1 MSQSRLCPPRRA
13 RKVPAVPL
21 RRGAAACPAPGPADS
36 CQREHGASI
45 PPARNPAEMGSHPEM
60 GEMESYKVMLN
71 GPAPWGFRLQG
82 GKDFSMPLSISRL
95 TPGGKAAQAG
105 VGVGDWVLYIDG
117 ESTGTM
123 THIEAQN
130 RIRACGDR
138 LCLTLSRAQN
148 HLGKPQKDSLPCSEP
163 PKYNFAPST
172 ALNKTARPFG
182 ASSPPNPR
190 PGLVTKPVTYVPLA
204 PACTP
209 QHNGKPQEHPSSPKY
224 DPSKLHLIEDSEDWQ
239 PRNTS
244 TQSRSFLK
252 LAQLTGTDSFEDHED
267 EPVRKPRGP
276 RVSFWG
282 TEEEWQSMHPPGTP
296 ACDPGK
302 LRLMED
308 AEDWQPRTGT
318 SQSRSFRKLAR
329 LTGTDGLEDVFV
341 KNPSRD
347 ARGSFC
353 GTEEQRQPPPHTEP
367 PTAPACDPGKLRLME
382 DAEDWQP
389 RTGTSQSR
397 SFRKLARL
405 TGTDGLEDH
414 EDEPVRKP
422 RDARGSFCGTED
434 QRQPPSHT
442 EPPTAPACD
451 PGKLRLMEDAEDWQP
466 RTGTSQS
473 RSFRKLARLTGTD
486 GRFEDHEDEPVRKPR
501 DARGSFSG
509 VEEQWQPP
517 PHVEPPTTPAC
528 DPGKLRLFED
538 AEDWQPR
545 TGTSQ
550 SRSFRKLARL
560 TGTDGLED
568 VFVKNPSRDARG
580 SFCGTEEQRQPPPH
594 TEPPTAPACDPGKL
608 RLMEDAED
616 WQPRTGTSQSR
627 SFRKLARLTGTDGL
641 EDHEDE
647 PVRKPRSPQVLFCG
661 TEEPR
666 QPPQPLEPPTTP
678 ACDPGKLRLFED
690 AEDWQ
695 PRTGTSQSRSFRKLA
710 RLTGTDGLED
720 DDVFIKKPSQ
730 VSVPDPSPGAAMKTE
745 PGLAPRTPA
754 ATPGPTS
761 RPPWAVDPSFA
772 ERYAPDK
779 TSTVLSKHSQPA
791 TPTPMQNRS
800 SIVQAAQQAPE
811 GPGRTPLCYKCNKI
825 IRGRYLVA
833 LGHYYHPEEF
843 TCCQCRKVLDEGG
856 FFEEKGSIFCPK
868 CYDTRYAPSCAKCKK
883 KITGEVMHALKM
895 TWHVQCFTCAACK
908 TPIRNRA
915 FYMEEGQPYC
925 ERDYEKMFGTK
936 CRGCDFKI
944 DAGDRFLEALGFSW
958 HDTCFVCAICQT
970 NLEGKTFYSKKDK
983 PLCKSH
989 AFSHV

>member
-1 MSQSRLCPPRRA
+1 
-13 RKVPAVPL
+13 
-21 RRGAAACPAPGPADS
+21 
-36 CQREHGASI
+36 
-45 PPARNPAEMGSHPEM
+45 M

-117 ESTGTM
+117 ESTSAM

-163 PKYNFAPST
+163 LKYNFAPST

-182 ASSPPNPR
+182 AGSPPNPR

-267 EPVRKPRGP
+267 ELVRKPRGP

-296 ACDPGK
+296 TCDPGK

-329 LTGTDGLEDVFV
+329 LTGTDGLED
-341 KNPSRD
+341 R
-347 ARGSFC
+347 
-353 GTEEQRQPPPHTEP
+353 
-367 PTAPACDPGKLRLME
+367 
-382 DAEDWQP
+382 
-389 RTGTSQSR
+389 
-397 SFRKLARL
+397 
-405 TGTDGLEDH
+405 
-414 EDEPVRKP
+414 EDELVRKP
-422 RDARGSFCGTED
+422 RDARGSFCGTE
-434 QRQPPSHT
+434 
-442 EPPTAPACD
+442 
-451 PGKLRLMEDAEDWQP
+451 
-466 RTGTSQS
+466 
-473 RSFRKLARLTGTD
+473 
-486 GRFEDHEDEPVRKPR
+486 
-501 DARGSFSG
+501 
-509 VEEQWQPP
+509 EQWQPP
-517 PHVEPPTTPAC
+517 PHV
-528 DPGKLRLFED
+528 
-538 AEDWQPR
+538 
-545 TGTSQ
+545 
-550 SRSFRKLARL
+550 
-560 TGTDGLED
+560 
-568 VFVKNPSRDARG
+568 
-580 SFCGTEEQRQPPPH
+580 
-594 TEPPTAPACDPGKL
+594 
-608 RLMEDAED
+608 
-616 WQPRTGTSQSR
+616 
-627 SFRKLARLTGTDGL
+627 
-641 EDHEDE
+641 
-647 PVRKPRSPQVLFCG
+647 
-661 TEEPR
+661 
-666 QPPQPLEPPTTP
+666 EPPTTP

-745 PGLAPRTPA
+745 PGLASRTPA

>member
-1 MSQSRLCPPRRA
+1 
-13 RKVPAVPL
+13 
-21 RRGAAACPAPGPADS
+21 
-36 CQREHGASI
+36 
-45 PPARNPAEMGSHPEM
+45 MGD
-60 GEMESYKVMLN
+60 MESYKVMLN

-117 ESTGTM
+117 ESTSSM

-148 HLGKPQKDSLPCSEP
+148 HLGKPQKVLSLDKQPPQPLEP
-163 PKYNFAPST
+163 PST
-172 ALNKTARPFG
+172 
-182 ASSPPNPR
+182 
-190 PGLVTKPVTYVPLA
+190 PV
-204 PACTP
+204 C
-209 QHNGKPQEHPSSPKY
+209 
-224 DPSKLHLIEDSEDWQ
+224 DPVKLQLIEDAENWQ
-239 PRNTS
+239 PRTGTS
-244 TQSRSFLK
+244 QSRSFRK
-252 LAQLTGTDSFEDHED
+252 LARLTGTDSMEDHED
-267 EPVRKPRGP
+267 ELVKKPRDAQG
-276 RVSFWG
+276 FGWG
-282 TEEEWQSMHPPGTP
+282 IWEQWQSMQMPEPPSTP
-296 ACDPGK
+296 TCDPGK
-302 LRLMED
+302 LRLIED

-329 LTGTDGLEDVFV
+329 LTGTDGMEDRKDELV
-341 KNPSRD
+341 KKPRD
-347 ARGSFC
+347 TRGSSW
-353 GTEEQRQPPPHTEP
+353 GMGEQRQPPQLLEP
-367 PTAPACDPGKLRLME
+367 PSTPTCDPGKLRLIEDAEDWQPCTGTSQSRSFRKLARLMGTDGMEDHKDELVQKPRDTHGSSWGMGEPWQPPQLLEPPSTPTCDPGKLRLIE

-405 TGTDGLEDH
+405 TGTDGMEDRK
-414 EDEPVRKP
+414 DELVKKP
-422 RDARGSFCGTED
+422 RDTHGSSWGMGEPW
-434 QRQPPSHT
+434 QPPQLL
-442 EPPTAPACD
+442 EPPSTPTCD
-451 PGKLRLMEDAEDWQP
+451 PGKLRLIEDAEDWQP

-486 GRFEDHEDEPVRKPR
+486 GMEDHD
-501 DARGSFSG
+501 
-509 VEEQWQPP
+509 
-517 PHVEPPTTPAC
+517 
-528 DPGKLRLFED
+528 
-538 AEDWQPR
+538 
-545 TGTSQ
+545 
-550 SRSFRKLARL
+550 
-560 TGTDGLED
+560 D
-568 VFVKNPSRDARG
+568 VFV
-580 SFCGTEEQRQPPPH
+580 
-594 TEPPTAPACDPGKL
+594 
-608 RLMEDAED
+608 
-616 WQPRTGTSQSR
+616 
-627 SFRKLARLTGTDGL
+627 
-641 EDHEDE
+641 
-647 PVRKPRSPQVLFCG
+647 
-661 TEEPR
+661 
-666 QPPQPLEPPTTP
+666 
-678 ACDPGKLRLFED
+678 
-690 AEDWQ
+690 
-695 PRTGTSQSRSFRKLA
+695 
-710 RLTGTDGLED
+710 
-720 DDVFIKKPSQ
+720 KKPSQ
-730 VSVPDPSPGAAMKTE
+730 VSVLDPSPGAAMKTE
-745 PGLAPRTPA
+745 SGLAPRTPA

-779 TSTVLSKHSQPA
+779 TSTVVSKHSQPA

-811 GPGRTPLCYKCNKI
+811 GPGRTPLCYKCNKV

-868 CYDTRYAPSCAKCKK
+868 CYDTRYAPSCTKCKK

>member
-1 MSQSRLCPPRRA
+1 
-13 RKVPAVPL
+13 
-21 RRGAAACPAPGPADS
+21 
-36 CQREHGASI
+36 
-45 PPARNPAEMGSHPEM
+45 M

-209 QHNGKPQEHPSSPKY
+209 QHNGCRALTSQKPQEHPSSPKY

-329 LTGTDGLEDVFV
+329 LTGTDGLED
-341 KNPSRD
+341 
-347 ARGSFC
+347 
-353 GTEEQRQPPPHTEP
+353 
-367 PTAPACDPGKLRLME
+367 
-382 DAEDWQP
+382 
-389 RTGTSQSR
+389 
-397 SFRKLARL
+397 
-405 TGTDGLEDH
+405 H

-451 PGKLRLMEDAEDWQP
+451 PGKLRLFEDAEDWQP

>member
-13 RKVPAVPL
+13 RKVPAVPF

-329 LTGTDGLEDVFV
+329 LTGTDGLED
-341 KNPSRD
+341 
-347 ARGSFC
+347 
-353 GTEEQRQPPPHTEP
+353 
-367 PTAPACDPGKLRLME
+367 
-382 DAEDWQP
+382 
-389 RTGTSQSR
+389 
-397 SFRKLARL
+397 
-405 TGTDGLEDH
+405 H
-414 EDEPVRKP
+414 EDEPVR
-422 RDARGSFCGTED
+422 
-434 QRQPPSHT
+434 
-442 EPPTAPACD
+442 
-451 PGKLRLMEDAEDWQP
+451 
-466 RTGTSQS
+466 
-473 RSFRKLARLTGTD
+473 
-486 GRFEDHEDEPVRKPR
+486 
-501 DARGSFSG
+501 
-509 VEEQWQPP
+509 
-517 PHVEPPTTPAC
+517 
-528 DPGKLRLFED
+528 
-538 AEDWQPR
+538 
-545 TGTSQ
+545 
-550 SRSFRKLARL
+550 
-560 TGTDGLED
+560 
-568 VFVKNPSRDARG
+568 
-580 SFCGTEEQRQPPPH
+580 
-594 TEPPTAPACDPGKL
+594 
-608 RLMEDAED
+608 
-616 WQPRTGTSQSR
+616 
-627 SFRKLARLTGTDGL
+627 
-641 EDHEDE
+641 
-647 PVRKPRSPQVLFCG
+647 
-661 TEEPR
+661 
-666 QPPQPLEPPTTP
+666 
-678 ACDPGKLRLFED
+678 
-690 AEDWQ
+690 
-695 PRTGTSQSRSFRKLA
+695 
-710 RLTGTDGLED
+710 
-720 DDVFIKKPSQ
+720 KPSQ

-811 GPGRTPLCYKCNKI
+811 SPGRTPLCYKCNKI